1 MDNLSN
7 QYYSFESGGMKRMR
21 RTDIGIVRNAA
32 PDHTPALSRV
42 AYDRLRDDIL
52 SNRLEP
58 DQPLRLE
65 FLRERYGLSF
75 SPLREALNQ
84 LQVERLVSSSAKRG
98 FRVAPVSLKEM
109 WDAIDT
115 RILIETEALR
125 QSLAHGDDDWEG
137 DLVSSL
143 HALDK
148 CRRRLA
154 DRDQPPTPKDL
165 ETLEARHQQF
175 HGSLLG
181 ACPSELL
188 IQLSAT
194 LYAQTERYRRP
205 LLSSFAP
212 ETVGEMGPDDEH
224 RAMTAAALDRNAKTA
239 IALLRRHLTSTG
251 HFIEAAHHRKTAN
264 MPPIEIKTTR
274 AA

>member
-1 MDNLSN
+1 
-7 QYYSFESGGMKRMR
+7 MR
-21 RTDIGIVRNAA
+21 RTESG
-32 PDHTPALSRV
+32 ALKGVIAEASQSLTRV
-42 AYDRLRDDIL
+42 AYTRLREDIL
-52 SNRLEP
+52 SNMLEP

-84 LQVERLVSSSAKRG
+84 LQVERLVSSTSKRG

-137 DLVSSL
+137 ALVSSL

-154 DRDQPPTPKDL
+154 DTGQSPTPKDL
-165 ETLEARHQQF
+165 EALEARHQQF

-181 ACPSELL
+181 ACPSVLL

-205 LLSSFAP
+205 LLSTAAP
-212 ETVGEMGPDDEH
+212 EIVGETGPDDEH
-224 RAMTAAALDRNAKTA
+224 RAMTAAALDRDADTA
-239 IALLRRHLTSTG
+239 VGLLRRHLTSTG
-251 HFIEAAHHRKTAN
+251 QFIEAAHERKEVRLPATVG
-264 MPPIEIKTTR
+264 KTKR

>member
-1 MDNLSN
+1 MA
-7 QYYSFESGGMKRMR
+7 QIEPQEESP
-21 RTDIGIVRNAA
+21 T
-32 PDHTPALSRV
+32 LSRV
-42 AYDRLRDDIL
+42 AYQRLREDIL
-52 SNRLEP
+52 SGNLQP

-84 LQVERLVSSSAKRG
+84 LQVERLVALTSKRG

-109 WDAIDT
+109 WDAINT

-125 QSLAHGDDDWEG
+125 QSMAHGDDDWEG

-148 CRRRLA
+148 CRQRLA
-154 DRDQPPTPKDL
+154 SSDHVAGPEDF
-165 ETLEARHQQF
+165 ETLEARHQHF
-175 HGSLLG
+175 HAMLLS
-181 ACPSELL
+181 ACPSPLL
-188 IQLSAT
+188 LQFSAT

-205 LLSSFAP
+205 LLSTRTP
-212 ETVGEMGPDDEH
+212 ETVGAMGPDDEH
-224 RAMTAAALDRNAKTA
+224 RAMLAAALARDADTA
-239 IALLRRHLTSTG
+239 SALLARHLTGTG
-251 HFIEAAHHRKTAN
+251 QFIEAGHQPVAPAAPRQR
-264 MPPIEIKTTR
+264 IRR

>member
-1 MDNLSN
+1 M
-7 QYYSFESGGMKRMR
+7 QIEIPEESP
-21 RTDIGIVRNAA
+21 T
-32 PDHTPALSRV
+32 LSRV
-42 AYDRLRDDIL
+42 AYRRLREDIL
-52 SNRLEP
+52 SGTLEP

-84 LQVERLVSSSAKRG
+84 LQVERLVSSTSKRG

-109 WDAIDT
+109 WDAINT

-125 QSLAHGDDDWEG
+125 QSLAYGDDDWEG

-148 CRRRLA
+148 CRQRLA
-154 DRDQPPTPKDL
+154 TNGQTSSVEDF
-165 ETLEARHQQF
+165 ETLEARHQHF
-175 HGSLLG
+175 HGTLLG
-181 ACPSELL
+181 ACPSVLL

-205 LLSSFAP
+205 LLSTIAP
-212 ETVGEMGPDDEH
+212 ETVGAMGPDDEH
-224 RAMTAAALDRNAKTA
+224 RAMLAAALARDVETA
-239 IALLRRHLTSTG
+239 VDLLRRHLTGTG
-251 HFIEAAHHRKTAN
+251 QFIEAGHRRKAAA
-264 MPPIEIKTTR
+264 MPVIEGKAKR

>member
-1 MDNLSN
+1 
-7 QYYSFESGGMKRMR
+7 MR
-21 RTDIGIVRNAA
+21 RMASDLLKSAIAEES
-32 PDHTPALSRV
+32 PSLSGV
-42 AYDRLRDDIL
+42 AYDRLREDIL
-52 SNRLEP
+52 SNTLEP

-75 SPLREALNQ
+75 SPLREALNR
-84 LQVERLVSSSAKRG
+84 LQVERLVSSTSKRG
-98 FRVAPVSLKEM
+98 FRVAPVSLSEM

-137 DLVSSL
+137 NLVSGL
-143 HALDK
+143 HALDR

-154 DRDQPPTPKDL
+154 DHDGPLTAQDL
-165 ETLEARHQQF
+165 ATLEARHHHF
-175 HGSLLG
+175 HRSLLG
-181 ACPSELL
+181 ACPSVLL

-205 LLSSFAP
+205 LLVIAAP
-212 ETVGEMGPDDEH
+212 ATLGATGPDDEH
-224 RAMTAAALDRNAKTA
+224 RAMTAAALDRDADTA
-239 IALLRRHLTSTG
+239 VDLLRRHLTSTG
-251 HFIEAAHHRKTAN
+251 QFIEAAHQRKAASL
-264 MPPIEIKTTR
+264 PAAGAKARR

>member
-1 MDNLSN
+1 MR
-7 QYYSFESGGMKRMR
+7 QMESGVPKRAIPE
-21 RTDIGIVRNAA
+21 DS
-32 PDHTPALSRV
+32 PSLSRV
-42 AYDRLRDDIL
+42 AYTRLREDIL
-52 SNRLEP
+52 SNALEP

-84 LQVERLVSSSAKRG
+84 LQVERLVSSTSNRG
-98 FRVAPVSLKEM
+98 FRVATVSLKEM

-154 DRDQPPTPKDL
+154 DQNEPPTPKDL

-175 HGSLLG
+175 HGGLLG
-181 ACPSELL
+181 ACPSVLL

-205 LLSSFAP
+205 LLSTSAP
-212 ETVGEMGPDDEH
+212 ETVGAMGPDDEH
-224 RAMTAAALDRNAKTA
+224 RAMTAAALDRDAETA
-239 IALLRRHLTSTG
+239 VALLRRHLTSTG
-251 HFIEAAHHRKTAN
+251 QFIEAAHRRKAASL
-264 MPPIEIKTTR
+264 PPIDLKAKR

>member
-1 MDNLSN
+1 MVSAALKGAIPD
-7 QYYSFESGGMKRMR
+7 ES
-21 RTDIGIVRNAA
+21 
-32 PDHTPALSRV
+32 PSLSRV
-42 AYDRLRDDIL
+42 AYARLREDIL
-52 SNRLEP
+52 SNVLQP

-84 LQVERLVSSSAKRG
+84 LQVERLVSSTSKRG
-98 FRVAPVSLKEM
+98 FRVAPVSLTEM

-125 QSLAHGDDDWEG
+125 QSIAHGDDDWEG
-137 DLVSSL
+137 SLVSSL

-154 DRDQPPTPKDL
+154 DHDQPPTPEDL
-165 ETLEARHQQF
+165 QALEARHQQF

-181 ACPSELL
+181 ACPSVLL

-205 LLSSFAP
+205 LLSTAVP
-212 ETVGEMGPDDEH
+212 ETVGAMGPDDEH
-224 RAMTAAALDRNAKTA
+224 RAMTAAALDRDADTA
-239 IALLRRHLTSTG
+239 ATLLRRHLTSTG
-251 HFIEAAHHRKTAN
+251 QFIEAGHRRNAAI
-264 MPPIEIKTTR
+264 PPALDLKAKR